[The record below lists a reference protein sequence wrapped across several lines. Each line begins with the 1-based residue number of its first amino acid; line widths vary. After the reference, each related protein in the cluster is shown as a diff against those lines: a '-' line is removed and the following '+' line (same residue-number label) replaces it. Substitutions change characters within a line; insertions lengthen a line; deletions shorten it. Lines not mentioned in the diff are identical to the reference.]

1 MLNKTDSP
9 EMVNKT
15 TIFDSNN
22 DVWYKSYHY
31 EIGEFFI
38 INLVHSTI
46 DTFFNK

>member
-9 EMVNKT
+9 EVVNRT

-22 DVWYKSYHY
+22 DVWYKSYQY
-31 EIGEFFI
+31 EIGE
-38 INLVHSTI
+38 LVHSTI